1 VKTRWQLLAVVAAG
15 LFAVPLGS
23 LAQQPGKVWRVGI
36 LASFRRPEPPDSSNY
51 DEFTRRMRELG
62 YVEGKNLLIEWRF
75 ADADYERLPELAAEL
90 VRLKVDVIVTD
101 ATPAT
106 IAAQKATRTL
116 PIVFASVGDPVS
128 LGIVDTLA
136 RPGGNTTGLSVLSND
151 TAVKQMEMLVGM
163 IPRLSRVAVLWNPA
177 SPASL
182 QLLKS
187 VQAAGAL
194 RKILILSF
202 EAKTPKQIEDAF
214 SAMGSERP
222 GALVVGQDAFLFQQ
236 RRQIA
241 ELTAKSRLPSMGGH
255 RGFAE
260 AGGLMS
266 YGPNRAYNYRR
277 AATYVD
283 KIFKGANP
291 GNLPVEQPTQFEL
304 IINRKTAR
312 ALGLAIPAELLM
324 LANRVIE

>member
-1 VKTRWQLLAVVAAG
+1 MSTCRRFLLLVAA
-15 LFAVPLGS
+15 LLIVPLVS
-23 LAQQPGKVWRVGI
+23 LAQEPGKVWRVGF
-36 LASFRRPEPPDSSNY
+36 LGASHCRPASLDSELLGELPRGLR
-51 DEFTRRMRELG
+51 DLG
-62 YVEGKNLLIEWRF
+62 YVEGKNLVIEWRC

-116 PIVFASVGDPVS
+116 PIVFASVGDPVNS
-128 LGIVDTLA
+128 GLVKTLA
-136 RPGGNTTGLSVLSND
+136 RPGGNTTGLSVLSHD
-151 TAVKQMEMLVGM
+151 TAVKQMEMLVGI
-163 IPRLSRVAVLWNPA
+163 IPGLSRVAVLWNPA
-177 SPASL
+177 NPSSL

-202 EAKTPKQIEDAF
+202 EAKTSKQIEDVF
-214 SAMGSERP
+214 SVVGSERP
-222 GALVVGQDAFLFQQ
+222 GALVVAQDAFLFQQ

-241 ELTAKSRLPSMGGH
+241 ELTARFRLPSMGGH
-255 RGFAE
+255 LGFAE

-277 AATYVD
+277 VATYVD

-304 IINRKTAR
+304 VINRKTAK